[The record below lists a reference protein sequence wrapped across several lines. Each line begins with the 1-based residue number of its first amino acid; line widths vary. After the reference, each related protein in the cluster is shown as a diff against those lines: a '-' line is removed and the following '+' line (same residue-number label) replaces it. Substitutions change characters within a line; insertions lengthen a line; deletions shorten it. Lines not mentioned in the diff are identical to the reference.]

1 MPATDDMVRTGAD
14 TGRTIRRGSY
24 PRFVALLLLVVLS
37 IRTFACAPFTIP
49 SESMLPTLQN
59 GDYLIAAKWPY
70 GYSRYSFPFDAPLV
84 SGTIFSKLPERGD
97 VAIFRHEADG
107 AEYIK
112 RVIGLPGDRVAMR
125 GGAVELNGE
134 AIPRQRIADFP
145 IAQSPNT
152 PCAWG
157 ATHDTAAD
165 GRVTCRYVRYRETLP
180 GGRSYEVLDF
190 GATPQDRFGPIT
202 VPVGHIFLLGD
213 NRDNSQDS
221 RFPPRPGGGVGL
233 VPAEMLVAR
242 AGLVLFSSDGSA
254 VWYDPLSWVAATRWH
269 RTGERM

>member
-14 TGRTIRRGSY
+14 TGGTVRRGSY
-24 PRFVALLLLVVLS
+24 PRFVALLLLAVLS

-70 GYSRYSFPFDAPLV
+70 GYSRYSFPFDASLV
-84 SGTIFSKLPERGD
+84 SGTFFAKLPERGD

-125 GGAVELNGE
+125 GGAVELNGK
-134 AIPRQRIADFP
+134 AIPRQRIADFS

-157 ATHDTAAD
+157 ATRDASSD

-221 RFPPRPGGGVGL
+221 RFPPRPNGGVGL